1 MAKVKGVEALNLL
14 PQIPRKEDRA
24 IKEGGLK
31 YRLIKGVLV
40 PGFSVMLPEFETTL
54 EECADGWF
62 QVFDRD
68 KIKGYRLGPKFID
81 QVIDCLKQE

>member
-40 PGFSVMLPEFETTL
+40 PGFRVELPAMETTM
-54 EECADGWF
+54 EECVDGFF
-62 QVFDRD
+62 QVFDGDRC
-68 KIKGYRLGPKFID
+68 KAYRLGPKFIE